1 MPVPS
6 LRHLRPRIARPEVF
20 LCLVALLL
28 IAAAPARAQDEPAPE
43 ERGEALLIL
52 DSSKSMN
59 DPTGSGGTRMDA
71 AKAAV
76 DKLLEA
82 LPEGAPVGIRVYG
95 AKVAETTRAEGC
107 RDTELVVPV
116 GPLDKD
122 AARAR
127 VQALQG
133 KGRTPIGNSLLAAP
147 EDMPDRG
154 RPRTVI
160 LVSDGGDNCAPP
172 DPCEAAR
179 EVARQGLNLKIS
191 VVGLQVTDRVRRQLQ
206 CIADAGGG
214 SYVDAADPEQLAD
227 ELSAAF
233 ARAFRA
239 YEPTGTPVE
248 GGPSPEQ
255 ATPVGTGLFLDELRR
270 GAPRWYSVEVK
281 PGERLFATATAVVP
295 RDGSG
300 VARMD
305 VDIRPEGQEV
315 QAGRGET
322 LVEAPRQ
329 SEHGLT
335 RTASAR
341 TFAPIGED
349 EELPPGR
356 YLVGVILQ
364 HDFEGPAIPL
374 EVALETLGPDERPG
388 LLREPGTLPDKATPT
403 PTATPSPAPEATE
416 GGTDV
421 PLVAGA
427 SAAGLLVGAV
437 GGFAALRRRRA

>member
-6 LRHLRPRIARPEVF
+6 LRHLRPRIARPEAF

-28 IAAAPARAQDEPAPE
+28 AAPPASAQDEPE

-59 DPTGSGGTRMDA
+59 DPAGSGGTRMDA

-76 DKLLEA
+76 DRLLEA

-107 RDTELVVPV
+107 QDTELVVPV

-127 VQALQG
+127 VQALEG

-147 EDMPDRG
+147 EDLPDRG

-172 DPCEAAR
+172 NPCEAAR

-214 SYVDAADPEQLAD
+214 SYVDAQDPEQLAE
-227 ELSAAF
+227 ELAAAF

-239 YEPTGTPVE
+239 YEPTGTPVD
-248 GGPSPEQ
+248 GGPTPEQ
-255 ATPVGTGLFLDELRR
+255 ATPVGTGLFLDELRAGR
-270 GAPRWYSVEVK
+270 PLWYSVEVK

-305 VDIRPEGQEV
+305 LDIIPEGRDV
-315 QAGRGET
+315 QAGSGET

-335 RTASAR
+335 TTASAR

-356 YLVGVILQ
+356 YQVGVSLAQ
-364 HDFEGPAIPL
+364 DFEGPDIPL

-388 LLREPGTLPDKATPT
+388 LLREPGTLPGKATPT
-403 PTATPSPAPEATE
+403 PTATPTPEPEAAE
-416 GGTDV
+416 EGTDV

-437 GGFAALRRRRA
+437 GGFAALRRRKP

>member
-1 MPVPS
+1 MPGPS
-6 LRHLRPRIARPEVF
+6 LPHLRPRIARPEVF
-20 LCLVALLL
+20 LCLVALVLAAPP
-28 IAAAPARAQDEPAPE
+28 AAAQEPSPE

-59 DPTGSGGTRMDA
+59 DPAGNGGTRMDA

-76 DKLLEA
+76 DQLLEA

-95 AKVAETTRAEGC
+95 ATVAETTRAEGC

-127 VQALQG
+127 VQALEG

-147 EDMPDRG
+147 DDMPDRG

-172 DPCEAAR
+172 NPCEAAR

-255 ATPVGTGLFLDELRR
+255 ATPVGTGLFLDELRA
-270 GAPRWYSVEVK
+270 GTPRWYSVEVK

-305 VDIRPEGQEV
+305 LDIRPEGQDV
-315 QAGRGET
+315 QAGSGET

-335 RTASAR
+335 TTASAR
-341 TFAPIGED
+341 TYAPIGED
-349 EELPPGR
+349 EELSPGR
-356 YLVGVILQ
+356 YQVGVTLA

-388 LLREPGTLPDKATPT
+388 LLREPGTLPDEETPT
-403 PTATPSPAPEATE
+403 PTATPTPAPAADED
-416 GGTDV
+416 GMDV
-421 PLVAGA
+421 ALAAGAGVAGLVAGA
-427 SAAGLLVGAV
+427 A